1 MNFLRRYWVVS
12 LFLLV
17 YCGAIQATPAE
28 TRLVAD
34 QRPMAITLRKDHEHR
49 LHFPEPVM
57 IEVPDEL
64 LTSATVLQA
73 DAQVVYITPT
83 RASETQRVIALSQN
97 RDRFY
102 LLDVR
107 VTDSAERTDY
117 RIEEA
122 SLLAAAREAEPVGSS
137 MSDKPRNPAPVELT
151 RHAAQALYGPTRL
164 FPRSSAIRAIAAP
177 QIASDLDLVRS
188 QRGEA
193 FALRAVAAWR
203 GYGLQ
208 LVAVE
213 IQNLSPLRIDL
224 DPRLVRGNWATVT
237 AQHTYLD
244 PQGTPEDRTTL
255 YLVSR
260 NPIAQTL
267 EEMAYGRY

>member
-1 MNFLRRYWVVS
+1 MNSLRHY
-12 LFLLV
+12 LMLCILLLGHNGTV
-17 YCGAIQATPAE
+17 QATPTE
-28 TRLVAD
+28 TRLVVD
-34 QRPMAITLRKDHEHR
+34 QRPLAITLRKDHEHR

-57 IEVPDEL
+57 IEVPDGL
-64 LTSATVLQA
+64 LTSAKVLQA

-83 RASETQRVIALSQN
+83 QVSVVQRVIALSQD

-102 LLDVR
+102 LLDLR
-107 VTDSAERTDY
+107 VSDDGERTDY

-122 SLLAAAREAEPVGSS
+122 SLLAAARETETTETAAIE
-137 MSDKPRNPAPVELT
+137 KPRNPAPVELT
-151 RHAAQALYGPTRL
+151 RYAAQALYGPTRL
-164 FPRSSAIRAIAAP
+164 LPRSSAIRPLAAP
-177 QIASDLDLVRS
+177 TIAKDLDLVRS

-193 FALRAVAAWR
+193 FAVRAVAAWR
-203 GYGLQ
+203 GYGLH
-208 LVAVE
+208 LVAIE
-213 IQNLSPLRIDL
+213 LQNLSPLRVDV

-237 AQHTYLD
+237 AQHTYLG

-267 EEMAYGRY
+267 EELAYGRY